1 MYCLISGQKFLKLIA
16 KHFPENSRLHKIF
29 NKNAVKV
36 SYSCMPNLANIIKAH
51 NNEVSKDTSTRTQKP
66 CNCRKKDLCPLN
78 GECQSNN
85 IIYNAEVE
93 NMRRNEK
100 KVYIGLTEHAFKQR
114 YSNHM
119 QSIRHEKYGNS
130 TELSKYVW
138 QLKKEGE
145 EFKIT
150 WSINRRAQAYSNTT
164 KRCNLCLTEKLSIIN
179 ADKTT
184 TLNKRS
190 ELVSKCRHENKY
202 YLAHFSRDRT

>member
-1 MYCLISGQKFLKLIA
+1 MY
-16 KHFPENSRLHKIF
+16 
-29 NKNAVKV
+29 V
-36 SYSCMPNLANIIKAH
+36 CMYI
-51 NNEVSKDTSTRTQKP
+51 
-66 CNCRKKDLCPLN
+66 C
-78 GECQSNN
+78 
-85 IIYNAEVE
+85 IYIL
-93 NMRRNEK
+93 
-100 KVYIGLTEHAFKQR
+100 YIYIYMYIYMYIYIYIHI
-114 YSNHM
+114 YM

-184 TLNKRS
+184 TLNKRT
-190 ELVSKCRHENKY
+190 ELVSKCRHQNKY
-202 YLAHFSRDRT
+202 YLAHF